1 MKFRGSVYAAV
12 LATLAGSTL
21 AGLVLAGAA
30 KTAAASP
37 SQAPSA
43 APSQSPS
50 HEPQSLPNTRS
61 FVTTHAGTFGGTAV
75 TYTATAADTLLTD
88 AHGAP
93 TAAIFAFTYLRQG
106 VKDTSSRPVLFI
118 FNGGPGSASLW
129 IHMGAVGPRRI
140 APDDPAHPK
149 TVGPFHILDNPLSP
163 LDVADLVF
171 IDPVGTGFS
180 HAVGSGKPD
189 DFYGVEVDA
198 KATADFIGKWLTQH
212 HRWMSPK
219 YVLGES
225 YGTTRAA
232 VLATTL
238 QGGPFKGGDLPGVS
252 LNGVML
258 LGVAL
263 GSPGQDA
270 FTQLLLPSLAATAWY
285 QNKVDKGGRTLEA
298 FLNEVMQFA
307 ATDYGAALF
316 AGSRLPEAQRN
327 VIAARLSSY
336 TGLSADFILKHH
348 LRLDNNQFVGELL
361 HERNLDV
368 GKYDGRYTMPHVGS
382 GADPVADDAAMTQY
396 TPAYIAAFNEYIEN
410 ELAVTLSDRYEV
422 IAFRAV
428 NAHWNWEGSASDL
441 RSNELAAAM
450 RRNPSSKLFVGSGY
464 YDLVTP
470 FADAQYTV
478 DHADI
483 PPERITIKNYESGHM
498 VYLGDAPARAF
509 AKDLREFLAH

>member
-1 MKFRGSVYAAV
+1 MKIRGTVYAAV
-12 LATLAGSTL
+12 LVAM
-21 AGLVLAGAA
+21 AGAA
-30 KTAAASP
+30 VAVTSPPSSSP
-37 SQAPSA
+37 SQD
-43 APSQSPS
+43 Q
-50 HEPQSLPNTRS
+50 PQVNARS
-61 FVTTHAGTFGGTAV
+61 FVTTHTGVFGGASI

-93 TAAIFAFTYLRQG
+93 TAAVFAFTYLRQG

-140 APDDPAHPK
+140 APDDPAHPT
-149 TVGPFHILDNPLSP
+149 TVAPFHILDNPASP

-189 DFYGVEVDA
+189 DFYGVDVDA
-198 KATADFIGKWLTQH
+198 KATADFITRWLTQH

-238 QGGPFKGGDLPGVS
+238 QGGPLKGGDLPGVS

-263 GSPGQDA
+263 GSPGHDA
-270 FTQLLLPSLAATAWY
+270 ATQLLLPSLAATAWY
-285 QNKVDKGGRTLEA
+285 QNKVDRGGRTFEA
-298 FLNEVMQFA
+298 FLNEVRQFA

-316 AGSRLPEAQRN
+316 AGSRLPEPQRN
-327 VIAARLSSY
+327 AIAARLSSY

-348 LRLDNNQFVGELL
+348 LRLDNNQFVAELL

-368 GKYDGRYTMPHVGS
+368 GKYDGRYTMPHIAG

-396 TPAYIAAFNEYIEN
+396 TPGYVAAFNEYIES

-428 NAHWNWEGSASDL
+428 NAHWNWDGSPSDL
-441 RSNELAAAM
+441 RSGELAAAM
-450 RRNPSSKLFVGSGY
+450 RRNPSLKLFVGSGY

-483 PPERITIKNYESGHM
+483 PSERITVKNYESGHM
-498 VYLGDAPARAF
+498 VYLGDAPAHAF
-509 AKDLREFLAH
+509 ARDLREFLAR

>member
-1 MKFRGSVYAAV
+1 MKTRGTVYAAV
-12 LATLAGSTL
+12 LVAM
-21 AGLVLAGAA
+21 AGAA
-30 KTAAASP
+30 VAATSPPSP
-37 SQAPSA
+37 SQ
-43 APSQSPS
+43 
-50 HEPQSLPNTRS
+50 EPQPQSNARS
-61 FVTTHAGTFGGTAV
+61 FVTTHTGVFGGTSI

-93 TAAIFAFTYLRQG
+93 TAAVFAFTYLRQG

-140 APDDPAHPK
+140 APDDPAHPT
-149 TVGPFHILDNPLSP
+149 TVAPFHIQDNPLSP

-189 DFYGVEVDA
+189 DFYGVDVDA
-198 KATADFIGKWLTQH
+198 KATADFITKWLTQH

-238 QGGPFKGGDLPGVS
+238 QGGPLRGGDLPGVS

-263 GSPGQDA
+263 GSPGHDA
-270 FTQLLLPSLAATAWY
+270 STQLLLPSLAATAWY
-285 QNKVDKGGRTLEA
+285 QNKVDKGGRTFEA
-298 FLNEVMQFA
+298 FLNEVRQFA

-316 AGSRLPEAQRN
+316 AGSRLPEPQRN
-327 VIAARLSSY
+327 AIAARLSSY
-336 TGLSADFILKHH
+336 TGLSADFILQHH
-348 LRLDNNQFVGELL
+348 LRLDNNQFAGELL
-361 HERNLDV
+361 HQRNLDV
-368 GKYDGRYTMPHVGS
+368 GKYDGRYTMPHVAG
-382 GADPVADDAAMTQY
+382 GADPVADDAAMAQY
-396 TPAYIAAFNEYIEN
+396 TPGYIAAFNEYIES
-410 ELAVTLSDRYEV
+410 ELAVTVSDRYEV

-428 NAHWNWEGSASDL
+428 NAHWNWDGSPSDL
-441 RSNELAAAM
+441 RSGELAAAM
-450 RRNPSSKLFVGSGY
+450 RRNPSLKLFVGSGY

-483 PPERITIKNYESGHM
+483 PSERITVKNYESGHM

-509 AKDLREFLAH
+509 AKDLREFLAR